1 MFYIACLCGKV
12 YQLIRADISVTRTI
26 NNFLVMFN
34 ENLYSSQ
41 ILLFAPFDIIVIF
54 MTMCCSSGDSLQSQK
69 LSTFEQPLLELVDST
84 STTFYCCCHSLL
96 LRVAF
101 VPDGYFPAL
110 TSRVCL
116 ISDHKRWTD
125 GRQQPPSVWPIG
137 ET

>member
-12 YQLIRADISVTRTI
+12 YQLINYIFICIAK
-26 NNFLVMFN
+26 
-34 ENLYSSQ
+34 
-41 ILLFAPFDIIVIF
+41 FDIIVIF
-54 MTMCCSSGDSLQSQK
+54 MAMCCSSGDSLQSQK

-137 ET
+137 HLGGSLTGSLTPSEFKKL